1 MEDLFDDLVGFLMT
15 EEEEVVQTNTAEETL
30 ASEGNDDQITMPT
43 GMISSF
49 SNGTDDCQDQP
60 EEADWYTQYSD
71 LQYPDH
77 LGEER
82 MMYNT
87 NHPSNDIQP
96 DNLYTDVNG
105 FFQENDGLID
115 QYINDETTWLLQ
127 QQAADDGHQAQ
138 SSTSLLPAVV
148 PHIDDDNIVIHVDNN
163 VELLINNLPDSSTSE
178 QQLSR
183 VQEIQERPAD
193 LLKVVGEPVVKQTK
207 RRKKGKQVVLVNHVE
222 EEEEDNALGAA
233 EAEDF
238 LKDLVI
244 DNEEDDDEDNIG
256 DDNQSSSVL
265 SKNLISERMRRK
277 RLNKRL
283 LTLRGMV
290 PNITKM
296 DKRSVLVDA
305 LAYLQDILHQTKIE
319 MENQNN
325 ISGTAD
331 AATEDPRGYIVGSPT
346 SPIDVET
353 DHLPCCHHLGVVS
366 EKGLVNASAEDQ
378 PQPIMMSTVHKPSIS
393 PNTALFPAI
402 TMMEADKID
411 EERYL
416 LKIVY
421 NKALGA
427 MAHIQR
433 S

>member
-15 EEEEVVQTNTAEETL
+15 EEEELVQTNTAEETL
-30 ASEGNDDQITMPT
+30 ASEGNDDHITMPI

-96 DNLYTDVNG
+96 DNLLTDVNG

-115 QYINDETTWLLQ
+115 QYINDETTWILQ

-163 VELLINNLPDSSTSE
+163 VELLINLPDSSTSE

-193 LLKVVGEPVVKQTK
+193 LLKVVGESIVKQTK
-207 RRKKGKQVVLVNHVE
+207 RRKKGKQVVLVNHV
-222 EEEEDNALGAA
+222 EEEDNALGAA

-277 RLNKRL
+277 RLNKQL

-290 PNITKM
+290 PNITK
-296 DKRSVLVDA
+296 
-305 LAYLQDILHQTKIE
+305 
-319 MENQNN
+319 
-325 ISGTAD
+325 
-331 AATEDPRGYIVGSPT
+331 
-346 SPIDVET
+346 
-353 DHLPCCHHLGVVS
+353 
-366 EKGLVNASAEDQ
+366 
-378 PQPIMMSTVHKPSIS
+378 
-393 PNTALFPAI
+393 
-402 TMMEADKID
+402 
-411 EERYL
+411 
-416 LKIVY
+416 
-421 NKALGA
+421 
-427 MAHIQR
+427 
-433 S
+433 